1 MSNKWP
7 TAPGRNDAKGKE
19 ERRRFLVATDGERTE
34 VGYFEWLKKKAVDII
49 YPKYIKGNLLKVIKR
64 ASEIRNKG
72 NYDLA
77 FVVCDKDQHKETE
90 LNAAIKISK
99 GLGVIL
105 CISNES
111 FEIWLLAHLDK
122 KVDSKA
128 SNRKE
133 AQRMAKTARLVKGDD
148 GKIINESRF
157 SIDMVNKALVEAER
171 LRKTYGSN
179 ILESSPTTDVDK
191 VVSRI
196 KLE

>member
-1 MSNKWP
+1 M
-7 TAPGRNDAKGKE
+7 
-19 ERRRFLVATDGERTE
+19 
-34 VGYFEWLKKKAVDII
+34 
-49 YPKYIKGNLLKVIKR
+49 
-64 ASEIRNKG
+64 
-72 NYDLA
+72 
-77 FVVCDKDQHKETE
+77 
-90 LNAAIKISK
+90 
-99 GLGVIL
+99 
-105 CISNES
+105 
-111 FEIWLLAHLDK
+111 
-122 KVDSKA
+122 